1 MSLPRYREALIL
13 ALATN
18 IFANKSYVLGAIC
31 DWWIAL
37 KDWEKEETFDR
48 ALSEGRMSVRTIK
61 YETVHKPLSMVRS
74 VEPEKGK
81 QELGG
86 ISDTGITGLLK
97 RMDPSNFVSPS
108 GQSSKYDLGLH
119 DMSASLLHPDRK
131 IEHQLYGYGFQT
143 DSHAVTQASSTYVVF
158 MPLPAPEDHSLF
170 IVMNQIAKEERRRT
184 PEIYEKVR
192 AIRAEL
198 TRVKFADADDS
209 HIGFVEVSTKL
220 NPEKYKYRYGIRQ
233 SDVETVA
240 GQYSGDLA
248 RRRNAARKYT
258 SILETA
264 FERSLR
270 TCNPA
275 DAKKVKFY
283 NEIIVAYRKH
293 ASALFP
299 LFARWNADL
308 KPPRFQVVM
317 STGTAM
323 EDLKG
328 WTISSTGTLTMS

>member
-13 ALATN
+13 ALATD
-18 IFANKSYVLGAIC
+18 IFSNKKYVLDAMS

-37 KDWEKEETFDR
+37 KDWEKNETFGR
-48 ALSEGRMSVRTIK
+48 AFSEGRMSVRTMK

-74 VEPEKGK
+74 VEPEKSK

-86 ISDTGITGLLK
+86 KSDTGITGLLK
-97 RMDPSNFVSPS
+97 RMDPSNFVGPT
-108 GQSSKYDLGLH
+108 GDSSKDDLGLH
-119 DMSASLLHPDRK
+119 DMSVSLLHPNRK

-158 MPLPAPEDHSLF
+158 MPLPEPEDLSLF
-170 IVMNQIAKEERRRT
+170 IVMNQVAKEERKRT
-184 PEIYEKVR
+184 PEIYQKVR
-192 AIRAEL
+192 AIKAEL
-198 TRVKFADADDS
+198 TRVKFADPDDS

-220 NPEKYKYRYGIRQ
+220 NPEKYKYRYGIKQ
-233 SDVETVA
+233 SEVETIA
-240 GQYSGDLA
+240 GKYSGDLA
-248 RRRNAARKYT
+248 RRRAAARKYT

-270 TCNPA
+270 TGNAA

-293 ASALFP
+293 ATALFP
-299 LFARWNADL
+299 LFTRWVSS
-308 KPPRFQVVM
+308 PSPGRFQVVM
-317 STGTAM
+317 STGTGM

-328 WTISSTGTLTMS
+328 WSISSNGNFSMA